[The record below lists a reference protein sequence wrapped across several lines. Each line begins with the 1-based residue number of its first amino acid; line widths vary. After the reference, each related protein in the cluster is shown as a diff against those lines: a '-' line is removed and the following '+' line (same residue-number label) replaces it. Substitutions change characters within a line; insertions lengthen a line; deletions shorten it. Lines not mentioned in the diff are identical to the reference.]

1 MYVVHTCIHVHHVHV
16 NVMYMCRWYVCTIVH
31 VNAICTK
38 LLYTITVF
46 FTIVCSLTI
55 RSQLQDI
62 QDRLEKEGMSKKDI
76 IHELEVLKEKHQ
88 NEVIA
93 REHARKLNK

>member
-1 MYVVHTCIHVHHVHV
+1 MYI
-16 NVMYMCRWYVCTIVH
+16 
-31 VNAICTK
+31 

-46 FTIVCSLTI
+46 FYHCTI